1 VSTAIHAALDWEY
14 SLARIRN
21 TKIWDS
27 ALVATRLL
35 GINEKKVL
43 LTPSNLIAPIHGYIY
58 PQNVGRK
65 LENSPSP
72 RSLLLPCLKI
82 RIMAVPTPGDTVIAV
97 MGITGVGKS
106 TFIANATGQD
116 VRIGHGLA
124 SCQYYAPKRNSQTHK
139 PQAPKSPR
147 YSRARLTAAKYSL
160 SIPLD
165 LMIVACATMPI
176 SWR

>member
-1 VSTAIHAALDWEY
+1 MD
-14 SLARIRN
+14 
-21 TKIWDS
+21 
-27 ALVATRLL
+27 
-35 GINEKKVL
+35 
-43 LTPSNLIAPIHGYIY
+43 IY

-65 LENSPSP
+65 LENFPSP
-72 RSLLLPCLKI
+72 KSFSLSSLKI
-82 RIMAVPTPGDTVIAV
+82 RIMAVPTQGDTVIAV

-116 VRIGHGLA
+116 VRIGHSLK
-124 SCQYYAPKRNSQTHK
+124 SCQYYSLKQNSQTHK

-147 YSRARLTAAKYSL
+147 YSRARLTAAEYSL
-160 SIPLD
+160 SILLD